1 MTLEENLRSVS
12 EELNALKEHRADVN
26 DKLRET
32 RALIGDMISD
42 RDALQSELY
51 DIDAR
56 LNTLRTV
63 LTTLAEAARP

>member
-1 MTLEENLRSVS
+1 MTLEENLKTIS
-12 EELNALKEHRADVN
+12 EELTALKEHRADVN
-26 DKLRET
+26 DKLRDT

>member
-1 MTLEENLRSVS
+1 MTLEENLKIIS
-12 EELNALKEHRADVN
+12 EELSALKEHRADVN
-26 DKLRET
+26 DKLRDT

>member
-12 EELNALKEHRADVN
+12 EELNALKTHRADVN
-26 DKLRET
+26 DRLRDT

>member
-1 MTLEENLRSVS
+1 MSLEEKLKTIS
-12 EELNALKEHRADVN
+12 EDIASLKTHRADVN
-26 DKLRET
+26 DKLRDT
-32 RALIGDMISD
+32 RALIGDMICD

-56 LNTLRTV
+56 LTTLRTV

>member
-1 MTLEENLRSVS
+1 MTIEESLRSVN
-12 EELNALKEHRADVN
+12 EELDALKKRRADVN
-26 DKLRET
+26 DRLRDT

-51 DIDAR
+51 DIDVK
-56 LNTLRTV
+56 LNTVRTV

>member
-1 MTLEENLRSVS
+1 MTIEENLRSVN
-12 EELNALKEHRADVN
+12 EELDALKKRRADVN
-26 DKLRET
+26 DKLRDT

-51 DIDAR
+51 DIDVK
-56 LNTLRTV
+56 LNTVRTV